1 MATQIVELSCPVHE
15 NSLTKFSSYLECKSG
30 CRYSILK
37 GIPRFVSQLYTEA
50 FGFQW
55 KIFDKTQL
63 DSYSGTSVTRRRLVE
78 AMGSPLSSELADQH
92 VLEVG
97 CGAGRFTE
105 ILLDLGA
112 MVYSIDHSNAVE
124 VNTNNFP
131 QSQKHI
137 VVQADVGSLPYA
149 ENAFD
154 VVFCLGV
161 IQHTPDPEVTIRNLA
176 RHVKPGGW
184 LVIDHYSHSIS
195 WYLRT
200 APLFRQVLKRLD
212 PQLSFRIVSTI
223 FKVAIP
229 FYKISA
235 NRYYRK
241 LLHIVFPIVY
251 FENEIPELPTSL
263 KLEWGLLDT
272 YDSLTDWNKHRRSTA
287 SITQSLIERGFVEI
301 ECFNNG
307 SAVVARAR
315 KQI

>member
-1 MATQIVELSCPVHE
+1 MATNIVELNCPIHQ
-15 NSLTKFSSYLECKSG
+15 NSLTKFDSYLECKFG
-30 CRYSILK
+30 CRYSILEA
-37 GIPRFVSQLYTEA
+37 IPRFVPQLYTEA

-63 DSYSGTSVTRRRLVE
+63 DSYSGTSVTRTRLIE
-78 AMGSPLSSELADQH
+78 AIGSSLSSDLTNQH

-105 ILLDLGA
+105 VLLDLGA
-112 MVYSIDHSNAVE
+112 VVYSIDHSNAVE
-124 VNTNNFP
+124 VNTTNFP
-131 QSQKHI
+131 QSQKHV

-149 ENAFD
+149 ENTFD
-154 VVFCLGV
+154 VVLCLGV

-200 APLFRQVLKRLD
+200 APLFRQVLKRLG
-212 PQLSFRIVSTI
+212 PRISFRIVSTI
-223 FKVAIP
+223 FKGAIP
-229 FYKISA
+229 FYKIST

-241 LLHIVFPIVY
+241 LLHIFFPIVY
-251 FENEIPELPTSL
+251 FENEIPELPNSL

-272 YDSLTDWNKHRRSTA
+272 FDSLTDWNKHRRSTA
-287 SITQSLIERGFVEI
+287 SIKQSLIENGLVEI
-301 ECFNNG
+301 ECFDNG

-315 KQI
+315 KPV

>member
-1 MATQIVELSCPVHE
+1 
-15 NSLTKFSSYLECKSG
+15 
-30 CRYSILK
+30 
-37 GIPRFVSQLYTEA
+37 VSQLYTEA